1 MDRLQRESAGRS
13 GECDCRRSGRV
24 ALNGIVYVGTDVGV
38 FSSSTGTAAWTEVM
52 PSFGMQGVLP
62 NVAVTSLAIFNSGN
76 LKRLR
81 AATYGRGVWE
91 WNLVTAPAFQIYVP
105 NSPITVFAGQTATF
119 DGTIYSLNG
128 YNSNVSMNCLTG
140 DTIAPQNCAA
150 VPTPVLPIPA
160 GTSFVVNA
168 SGNPGDYVFDLKALG
183 SDPSAL
189 VLDYSLTLHI
199 VDFTLSP
206 PSPGIVNVIPGKH
219 RGPVSLLVSPLGSF
233 GGTVSLSCSGLPPGA
248 SCQFQPS
255 NTVDLSSGNP
265 ASVAL
270 TVNTSSSTPL
280 GMSQVTIIASTSGG
294 PDKTQTLGLTVGA
307 AADYA
312 LAIANPSLT
321 THVNSSAVFNGT
333 LTSINSYASPVSLS
347 CGTGAP
353 PSCVVSPGSLTPS

>member
-1 MDRLQRESAGRS
+1 MLEPMSESSPATL
-13 GECDCRRSGRV
+13 E
-24 ALNGIVYVGTDVGV
+24 AP
-38 FSSSTGTAAWTEVM
+38 AWTEVT
-52 PSFGMQGVLP
+52 PSFGQQGVLP

-81 AATYGRGVWE
+81 AATYGRGIWE

-105 NSPITVFAGQTATF
+105 NSPITIFAGQTATF
-119 DGTIYSLNG
+119 NGTMYSLNG
-128 YNSNVSMNCLTG
+128 YNSSVSMNCLTG

-150 VPTPVLPIPA
+150 VPTPILPIPA

-206 PSPGIVNVIPGKH
+206 PSPTSVTVIPGSTG
-219 RGPVSLLVSPLGSF
+219 GPVSLLVSPLGSF
-233 GGTVSLSCSGLPPGA
+233 GDTVLLSCSGLPQGA

-270 TVNTSSSTPL
+270 TVSTSSSTPL
-280 GMSQVTIIASTSGG
+280 GTSQVTIIASTSGG
-294 PDKTQTLGLTVGA
+294 PDKTQTLVLTVGCGLGLRA
-307 AADYA
+307 GYRESFADYA
-312 LAIANPSLT
+312 RKLVGCFQWDADVDQQLRKSGQSKLWDGSATELRGKSGERDPS
-321 THVNSSAVFNGT
+321 
-333 LTSINSYASPVSLS
+333 
-347 CGTGAP
+347 
-353 PSCVVSPGSLTPS
+353 